1 MEQQS
6 IIKHRRMSFLSAS
19 LALSGIT
26 EILEILTKKSA
37 HTNKIFSE
45 SRIEFKNAFLKY
57 LKFCKDKEFVYC
69 VEQGLIVPN
78 GRGFTKKPKLL
89 MVYHVTGKGTQ
100 FLELVR

>member
-1 MEQQS
+1 MAQEL
-6 IIKHRRMSFLSAS
+6 IIKHRKMSFLSAS

-26 EILEILTKKSA
+26 EILEILTKKPV

-45 SRIEFKNAFLKY
+45 SRTSFKNSFLKY

-69 VEQGLIVPN
+69 VEQGLIIPN

-89 MVYHVTGKGTQ
+89 MVYHITGKGTQ